1 MVVAAELLLHLLEME
16 AAVAD
21 PMPRLL
27 EVEVA
32 VAVWLLLCLPMVW
45 AFQRSRW
52 EGGDLT

>member
-1 MVVAAELLLHLLEME
+1 MVVAAELLPRLLEAE

-32 VAVWLLLCLPMVW
+32 VAVRLPLCLLMVW
-45 AFQRSRW
+45 VF
-52 EGGDLT
+52 

>member
-45 AFQRSRW
+45 AFRRSRW
-52 EGGDLT
+52 KGGDLT